1 MMIDVF
7 THILPPKYLSERNK
21 RVSVSF
27 TSQYAKYPVANPGLT
42 DLDIRFRIMDQFEGL
57 VHLLTIAGP
66 NVESITRPKDA
77 VELTKMANDEMAELV
92 ARYPDRFV
100 GAVACLPMNDV
111 DEAIKEAERAVKTLG
126 FQGIQVFTNVMGKP
140 LDSPEFMPL
149 YAKMAQLDLPIWI
162 HPFFENVGQVA
173 QTEKQFSGYRVFT
186 GKEDPAWAMDRAVF
200 GLPSASGRAI
210 IRLVYSRV
218 FDLYPNIKF
227 ITHHCGAAVP
237 FFANRIEMHY
247 LMFGEKEGL
256 ELGLKKPLP
265 EYFKMFYADSALHGN
280 TAALRC
286 GYDYFGPDR
295 ILFGT
300 DMPFGSELGL
310 WPVRKTI
317 DSIHELPISEK
328 ERQKIWEGNARKL
341 LRLKV

>member
-1 MMIDVF
+1 
-7 THILPPKYLSERNK
+7 
-21 RVSVSF
+21 
-27 TSQYAKYPVANPGLT
+27 
-42 DLDIRFRIMDQFEGL
+42 
-57 VHLLTIAGP
+57 
-66 NVESITRPKDA
+66 
-77 VELTKMANDEMAELV
+77 MAELV

-100 GAVACLPMNDV
+100 GAVTCLPMNDV

-218 FDLYPNIKF
+218 FDLFPDIKF

-265 EYFKMFYADSALHGN
+265 EYFKMFYTDSALHGN
-280 TAALRC
+280 TAALTC
-286 GYDYFGPDR
+286 GYTYFGPDR

-310 WPVRKTI
+310 WPVQKTI
-317 DSIHELPISEK
+317 DSIDEMKIPED
-328 ERQKIWEGNARKL
+328 ERQKIYAGNARRL
-341 LRLKV
+341 LRLKA

>member
-1 MMIDVF
+1 MKIDVAA
-7 THILPPKYLSERNK
+7 HITPPKYLQALEKKIAPEVLKHLPNH
-21 RVSVSF
+21 F
-27 TSQYAKYPVANPGLT
+27 LPGLAN
-42 DLDIRFRIMDQFEGL
+42 LDIRFKIMDPYPDMREI
-57 VHLLTIAGP
+57 LTVANP
-66 NVESITRPKDA
+66 PVETMLKPADA
-77 VELTKMANDEMAELV
+77 IEISKQVNDEMAELV

-218 FDLYPNIKF
+218 FDLYPGIKF

-265 EYFKMFYADSALHGN
+265 DYFKMFYADSALHGN
-280 TAALRC
+280 TTALRC
-286 GYDYFGPDR
+286 GYDYYGPDR

-317 DSIHELPISEK
+317 DSINELPIPER

-341 LRLKV
+341 LRLPLPR

>member
-1 MMIDVF
+1 MKIDVAA
-7 THILPPKYLSERNK
+7 HITPPKYLQVLEKKLALEVLKHLPNNFLPGLANLDVRFK
-21 RVSVSF
+21 IMDR
-27 TSQYAKYPVANPGLT
+27 YPDMREILTVANP
-42 DLDIRFRIMDQFEGL
+42 
-57 VHLLTIAGP
+57 P
-66 NVESITRPKDA
+66 VETMLQPAEA
-77 VELTKMANDEMAELV
+77 VEISRKVNDEMAELV

-111 DEAIKEAERAVKTLG
+111 DEAIKEAERTIKTLG

-149 YAKMAQLDLPIWI
+149 YEKMAQLDFPIWI
-162 HPFFENVGQVA
+162 HPFFEHIGQVA

-227 ITHHCGAAVP
+227 MTHHCGAAVP

-256 ELGLKKPLP
+256 ELGLKKPVH
-265 EYFKMFYADSALHGN
+265 EYFKLFYTDTALHGN
-280 TAALRC
+280 TPGLMC
-286 GYDYFGPDR
+286 GYEYFGPDR
-295 ILFGT
+295 LFFGT
-300 DMPFGSELGL
+300 DMPFGSESGL

-317 DSIHELPISEK
+317 DSINEMPIPEE
-328 ERQKIWEGNARKL
+328 ERQKIYEGNARKL
-341 LRLKV
+341 LRLKSC

>member
-1 MMIDVF
+1 
-7 THILPPKYLSERNK
+7 
-21 RVSVSF
+21 
-27 TSQYAKYPVANPGLT
+27 
-42 DLDIRFRIMDQFEGL
+42 
-57 VHLLTIAGP
+57 
-66 NVESITRPKDA
+66 
-77 VELTKMANDEMAELV
+77 
-92 ARYPDRFV
+92 
-100 GAVACLPMNDV
+100 MNDV
-111 DEAIKEAERAVKTLG
+111 DEAIKEAERAIKTLG

-149 YAKMAQLDLPIWI
+149 YAKMAQLDFPIWI
-162 HPFFENVGQVA
+162 HPFFEHVGQVA

-256 ELGLKKPLP
+256 ELGLKKPV
-265 EYFKMFYADSALHGN
+265 ALSISRCSMPTRPFMGIPPR
-280 TAALRC
+280 LMC
-286 GYDYFGPDR
+286 GYEYYGADR

-317 DSIHELPISEK
+317 DSINEMPIPER